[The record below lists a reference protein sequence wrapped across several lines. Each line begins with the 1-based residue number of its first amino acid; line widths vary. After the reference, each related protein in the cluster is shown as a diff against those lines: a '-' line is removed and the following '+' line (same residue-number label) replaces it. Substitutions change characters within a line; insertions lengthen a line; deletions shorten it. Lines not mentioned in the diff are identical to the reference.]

1 MSSDDSSAYAK
12 ARAAQAMLARHAGDH
27 DERSDDRPMI
37 PRGLSQLVAGSGCA
51 AMIVTVTD
59 SMSGNITLD
68 P

>member
-1 MSSDDSSAYAK
+1 MSISVPT
-12 ARAAQAMLARHAGDH
+12 RIAGDR

-37 PRGLSQLVAGSGCA
+37 PRGLSLLVAGSGCA

-59 SMSGNITLD
+59 SMSENITLD